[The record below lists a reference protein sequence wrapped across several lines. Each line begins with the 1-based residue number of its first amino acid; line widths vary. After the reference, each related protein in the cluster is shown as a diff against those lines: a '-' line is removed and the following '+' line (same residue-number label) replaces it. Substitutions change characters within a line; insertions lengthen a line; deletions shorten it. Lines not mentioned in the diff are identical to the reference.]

1 MQIFEKAMAL
11 FHKREFAQ
19 AAPLFGQAAEGPT
32 ATLAHAA
39 RMHQRMCER
48 RVSQAAPAPRS
59 PEELYTLGVAL
70 INQGRYA
77 EAESQLRSAIEAG
90 GGQADH
96 FHYALG
102 LAAGLRGDLEESARQ
117 LERAIALNPANR
129 VTARNDSDWHLLA
142 RQSPVREILH
152 GAPEKTGTE

>member
-1 MQIFEKAMAL
+1 MAL

-19 AAPLFGQAAEGPT
+19 AAPLFAQAAGGPA
-32 ATLAHAA
+32 ATLSHTA

-48 RVSQAAPAPRS
+48 RMSQAASVPRT

-70 INQGRYA
+70 LNQGRYA
-77 EAESQLRSAIEAG
+77 DAESHLRSAIDAAG
-90 GGQADH
+90 DHTDH

-129 VTARNDSDWHLLA
+129 ITARNDPDWHLLA
-142 RQSPVREILH
+142 RQSPIREILH